1 MHGVGFSF
9 INVLIVLLILTHY
22 QLPMTSD
29 QASLFPT
36 FIGNHLAWKG
46 LWWSKWRRR
55 FSGL

>member
-9 INVLIVLLILTHY
+9 INVLIVLLILIHY

-29 QASLFPT
+29 QASLFPA
-36 FIGNHLAWKG
+36 FIGNHLTWKG
-46 LWWSKWRRR
+46 LWSKWTRR